1 MQQTQVSRATWR
13 VDLEPGFPAAI
24 DDLAARNGSG
34 DTFLRAAWYRATS
47 GEAASTLLLRQGDTI
62 LAAIPTCLV
71 GPALVG
77 ARKVPGC
84 YWPHRGVVLAEGL
97 NPQQLEPLF
106 KGRGAHALGQVWRL
120 GPVRGDDPSPA
131 LLARAAERA
140 GWTVLARPAGA
151 AWVIDLAAA
160 AASGWPRASTAK
172 RLRRYE
178 RNLAAQ
184 GAVSWRHVRGVAWDE
199 QVLEQLGRIEADS
212 WIARETDGSDAKFLH
227 PHQRRQWQRALAD
240 PVLAEMLCATI
251 LLLDDRPIAFCLDL
265 DNGPRQYGI
274 AGSYVESFAPWHVG
288 KLVNYRVMA
297 DAIADGQTLLDL
309 GSGDS
314 GYKREM
320 GAVAAYQLSDLLFVR
335 NPLLARVFARVWG
348 ESFGELPAAGRPGS
362 AGHAGRA
369 GVWKPLAKAAGTI
382 GVSAALATAAA
393 ELFI

>member
-1 MQQTQVSRATWR
+1 MHYSQVSDAGCRANL
-13 VDLEPGFPAAI
+13 VPGFPAEI
-24 DDLAARNGSG
+24 DQLAERNASG
-34 DTFLRAAWYRATS
+34 DTFLRAAWYRATT
-47 GEAASTLLLRQGDTI
+47 GDAAHTVLLRRHGVA

-77 ARKVPGC
+77 ARKVPGA

-97 NPQQLEPLF
+97 DPDQLEPLF
-106 KGRGAHALGQVWRL
+106 KGRGAQALGQVWRL

-131 LLARAAERA
+131 LLSKAAERA
-140 GWTVLARPAGA
+140 GWTVLARPAGSS
-151 AWVIDLAAA
+151 WVIDLAAA
-160 AASGWPRASTAK
+160 AATGWPRASTAK
-172 RLRRYE
+172 RLRRYK
-178 RNLAAQ
+178 RNLAAL
-184 GAVSWRHVRGVAWDE
+184 GTVAWRHVRGAGWDE
-199 QVLEQLGRIEADS
+199 RVLEQLGQIEAES
-212 WIARETDGSDAKFLH
+212 WIARETDGGDAKFLH
-227 PHQRRQWQRALAD
+227 PHQRRNWQRALTD

-274 AGSYVESFAPWHVG
+274 AGSYAESFAPYHVG

-320 GAVAAYQLSDLLFVR
+320 GAVEAYQLSDLLFVR
-335 NPLLARVFARVWG
+335 NPLLAKVFAKVWG
-348 ESFGELPAAGRPGS
+348 EEFGTQPAPARPGS

-369 GVWKPLAKAAGTI
+369 EVWKPLAKAAGTI
-382 GVSAALATAAA
+382 GVSAALATAAVA
-393 ELFI
+393 LFN